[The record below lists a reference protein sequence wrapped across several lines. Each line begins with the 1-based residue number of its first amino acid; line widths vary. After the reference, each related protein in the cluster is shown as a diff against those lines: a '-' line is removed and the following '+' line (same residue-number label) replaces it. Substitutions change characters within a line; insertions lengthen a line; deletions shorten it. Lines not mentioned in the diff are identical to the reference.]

1 MQQTFPDLSILFA
14 AKAQRRLAL
23 AALSWE
29 AKVAI
34 IEQMRQLMPKA
45 AWKSRS
51 HSLIRESVL
60 ANGADN
66 LHAKRPISDTS
77 KHE

>member
-1 MQQTFPDLSILFA
+1 MQQTFPDLSSLFA

-51 HSLIRESVL
+51 AELDTQAHAQRTDEST
-60 ANGADN
+60 N
-66 LHAKRPISDTS
+66 
-77 KHE
+77 

>member
-1 MQQTFPDLSILFA
+1 MQQTYPDLSSLFA

-51 HSLIRESVL
+51 AEL
-60 ANGADN
+60 DTQT
-66 LHAKRPISDTS
+66 HAQRTDEPTN
-77 KHE
+77 

>member
-1 MQQTFPDLSILFA
+1 MQQTFPDLSSLFA

-34 IEQMRQLMPKA
+34 IEQMQQLMPKA

-66 LHAKRPISDTS
+66 LQSPISDTH

>member
-1 MQQTFPDLSILFA
+1 MQQTFPDLSNLFA
-14 AKAQRRLAL
+14 AKAQRRQAL

-34 IEQMRQLMPKA
+34 IEHMWQLMPKA

-51 HSLIRESVL
+51 TEL
-60 ANGADN
+60 DTQT
-66 LHAKRPISDTS
+66 HAQRTDEPTN
-77 KHE
+77 

>member
-1 MQQTFPDLSILFA
+1 MQQTFPDLSSLFA
-14 AKAQRRLAL
+14 AKAQRRLTL

-34 IEQMRQLMPKA
+34 IEQMRQLLPKD

-51 HSLIRESVL
+51 TKL
-60 ANGADN
+60 
-66 LHAKRPISDTS
+66 DTQTRAQRTN
-77 KHE
+77 EPTN